1 MSVNYGTGPVF
12 ENLSWE
18 IHTDRVVGLVGPN
31 GSGKSTLLHLIAGYV
46 STDTGFV
53 KLSIGLSFGVLHQEP
68 QLDLEKTVLAETM
81 TASPELAEVEA
92 ELNRV
97 EAKLGDPA
105 VYGDEKQLERT
116 LDQQAKILAQYEELG
131 GAYYQNR
138 VRGALK
144 ELGIQE
150 LEFDLKIGSLSG
162 GQKKM
167 VELAKLIV
175 NQPDVLL
182 LDEPDNH
189 LDLAGKTFLEKFIR
203 SYKGAVVLISHDRY
217 LLDLVVDEI
226 AEIEDGRLVTYPGNY
241 SEYTVEKQARLL
253 RQQQMYQAQQK
264 EIDRLEQSANRLLLW
279 GKVHDNVKFI
289 RRGKN
294 ILKRIDRMDKVDR
307 PVLDRRQMD
316 LEISGWRGS
325 NKVLEVINLHKSFDL
340 EEGEEH
346 HVLDGL
352 EMQIWHGEKVG
363 LIGPN
368 GAGKSVFFDLLLKKL
383 VPDAGEIKIGP
394 SIEVG
399 YYSQQ
404 HETLDYG
411 RSLIDTIRYAAPL
424 SENAAVSFLGRFMF
438 DYDQARGLVKNL
450 SGGERSRL
458 QMALLMLSDA
468 NFLLLDEPT
477 NNLDIASAEVLED
490 ALDAFEGSV
499 LVISHDRY
507 FLDRI
512 VDRIVEL
519 DAGVYGVPGRV
530 FGLFESQASSKM
542 RPLDS
547 LTSIVM
553 MK

>member
-1 MSVNYGTGPVF
+1 VHLDRVSVNYGTGPVF

-18 IHTDRVVGLVGPN
+18 IHSDRVVGLVGPN
-31 GSGKSTLLHLIAGYV
+31 GSGKSTLLHLIAGYI
-46 STDTGFV
+46 STDTGYL
-53 KLSIGLSFGVLHQEP
+53 KLSSGLSFGILHQEP
-68 QLDLEKTVLAETM
+68 HLDMDKTVLEETL
-81 TASPELAEVEA
+81 TASPKLARVEE

-97 EAKLGDPA
+97 EAKLSDPA
-105 VYGDEKQLERT
+105 VYRDEKQLART
-116 LDQQAKILAQYEELG
+116 LDQQAKIIAQYEELG
-131 GAYYQNR
+131 GAYYHNR
-138 VRGALK
+138 VCGALK
-144 ELGIQE
+144 QLGIQE
-150 LEFDLKIGSLSG
+150 AEFDLKIASLSG

-175 NQPDVLL
+175 NQPNVLL

-203 SYKGAVVLISHDRY
+203 SFTGAVVLISHDRY

-253 RQQQMYQAQQK
+253 RQQQVYQAQKK
-264 EIDRLEQSANRLLLW
+264 EIDRLQQSANRLLLW
-279 GKVHDNVKFI
+279 GKVHDNEKFI

-307 PVLDRRQMD
+307 PVLDRRQMN

-325 NKVLEVINLHKSFDL
+325 KKVLEVIDL
-340 EEGEEH
+340 KKGFSLEAGVQLQ
-346 HVLDGL
+346 VLDGL
-352 EMQIWHGEKVG
+352 QMQLWHGEKVG

-368 GAGKSVFFDLLLKKL
+368 GAGKSVFFDLLLGKL
-383 VPDAGEIKIGP
+383 MPDAGEIKIGP
-394 SIEVG
+394 SIAVG
-399 YYSQQ
+399 YYAQE
-404 HETLDYG
+404 HDTLDYE

-424 SENAAVSFLGRFMF
+424 SENAAVSFLGRFLF
-438 DYDQARGLVKNL
+438 DYDQVRGQVKNL

-512 VDRIVEL
+512 ADRIVEL
-519 DAGVYGVPGRV
+519 DVG
-530 FGLFESQASSKM
+530 K
-542 RPLDS
+542 
-547 LTSIVM
+547 LTEYLGGYSDYLSA
-553 MK
+553 KS

>member
-1 MSVNYGTGPVF
+1 VF

-18 IHTDRVVGLVGPN
+18 IHNDRVVGLVGPN
-31 GSGKSTLLHLIAGYV
+31 GSGKSTLLHLIAGYLN
-46 STDTGFV
+46 TDTGYV
-53 KLSIGLSFGVLHQEP
+53 KMSSGLSFGVLHQEP
-68 QLDLEKTVLAETM
+68 RLDMEKTVLAETL

-97 EAKLGDPA
+97 EAKLADPD
-105 VYGDEKQLERT
+105 VYGDKEQLARK
-116 LDQQAKILAQYEELG
+116 LDQQAMLLVQYEELG
-131 GAYYQNR
+131 GAYYENR

-144 ELGIQE
+144 GLGIRE
-150 LEFDLKIGSLSG
+150 SEFELKINNLSG

-175 NQPDVLL
+175 NQPSVLL

-241 SEYTVEKQARLL
+241 SEYTVEKQARLI
-253 RQQQMYQAQQK
+253 RQQQVYQAQQK
-264 EIDRLEQSANRLLLW
+264 EVDRLEQSANRLLLW
-279 GKVHDNVKFI
+279 GRVHDNNKFI

-294 ILKRIDRMDKVDR
+294 ILKRIERMDKVDR
-307 PVLDRRQMD
+307 PVLERRRMD

-325 NKVLEVINLHKSFDL
+325 KKVLEVTGLHKSFDL
-340 EEGEEH
+340 EEGGEH
-346 HVLDGL
+346 RVLDGL
-352 EMQIWHGEKVG
+352 DMQLWHGEKVG

-368 GAGKSVFFDLLLKKL
+368 GAGKSVFFDLLLGKL
-383 VPDAGEIKIGP
+383 IPDAGEIKIGP
-394 SIEVG
+394 SIAVG
-399 YYSQQ
+399 YYAQQ
-404 HETLDYG
+404 HETLDYEQ
-411 RSLIDTIRYAAPL
+411 SLIDTIRYAAPL
-424 SENAAVSFLGRFMF
+424 SENAAISFLGKFMF
-438 DYDQARGLVKNL
+438 DYDQARRQVESL

-458 QMALLMLSDA
+458 QMALLMLSKA

-490 ALDAFEGSV
+490 ALDTFEGSV
-499 LVISHDRY
+499 MVISHDRY

-519 DAGVYGVPGRV
+519 DAGT
-530 FGLFESQASSKM
+530 
-542 RPLDS
+542 
-547 LTSIVM
+547 LTGYLGGYSDYLSA
-553 MK
+553 KN